1 MRDRRSVDDLSIE
14 ELEQILRIKKREARL
29 ARLERYERTGRRRGD
44 LPLPHEIDVP
54 GEEMLDEAPQLPH
67 RSFLYEPA
75 ETGSRRLRDRLLLGV
90 ELLAVVGLVA
100 VLVVTFNTLRGL
112 NRDASAEQAEEVAA
126 LPTLE
131 PTPLIRAVVLPGGHT
146 PPTGSQEPRPNYDEV
161 PARLRPLVE
170 QQFEIPAIAATPMPG
185 QAVRLRIPALEV
197 DSPVV
202 QGDGWEQLKRGVA
215 QHLGTGDPGQPGNV
229 VLSGHN
235 DIYGEV
241 FRHLDQLTAGDEIIV
256 HTQARE
262 FTYRVV
268 YSRIVPPTEVGV
280 MDQTRE
286 PIVTLISCYPYMVN
300 SDRIVV
306 VAELVE

>member
-1 MRDRRSVDDLSIE
+1 RHGRRRAGDLQRWLYGARRFADASERADNRTDAARRADGAHRRVLRQPADDPVAFRTAAMGGERGDPRLPAVGRPALRARHAARDTRAAHRAGCVNPPAACRHTASWRPDMRDRRSVDDLSIE

-131 PTPLIRAVVLPGGHT
+131 PTPLIR
-146 PPTGSQEPRPNYDEV
+146 
-161 PARLRPLVE
+161 
-170 QQFEIPAIAATPMPG
+170 
-185 QAVRLRIPALEV
+185 
-197 DSPVV
+197 
-202 QGDGWEQLKRGVA
+202 
-215 QHLGTGDPGQPGNV
+215 
-229 VLSGHN
+229 
-235 DIYGEV
+235 
-241 FRHLDQLTAGDEIIV
+241 
-256 HTQARE
+256 
-262 FTYRVV
+262 
-268 YSRIVPPTEVGV
+268 
-280 MDQTRE
+280 
-286 PIVTLISCYPYMVN
+286 
-300 SDRIVV
+300 
-306 VAELVE
+306 